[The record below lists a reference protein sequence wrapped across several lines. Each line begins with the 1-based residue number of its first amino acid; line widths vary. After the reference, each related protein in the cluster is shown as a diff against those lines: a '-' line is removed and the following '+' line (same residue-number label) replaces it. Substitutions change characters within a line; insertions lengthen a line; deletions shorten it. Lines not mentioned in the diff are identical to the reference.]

1 MNLDKLND
9 DELIDLYPKLL
20 DQLKTRGIIRT
31 KNIIGELGEYIAHH
45 RNYPYS
51 KESTTTNAFKLA
63 RERSVA

>member
-1 MNLDKLND
+1 MTTNKRYVQLLAMAQTGKKLESWATEEDKKIYQ
-9 DELIDLYPKLL
+9 EMI
-20 DQLKTRGIIRT
+20 
-31 KNIIGELGEYIAHH
+31 EAHH

>member
-1 MNLDKLND
+1 MRMSNTKLDS
-9 DELIDLYPKLL
+9 E
-20 DQLKTRGIIRT
+20 
-31 KNIIGELGEYIAHH
+31 AHH